1 MLTDS
6 SLPNAHVGYAIGR
19 NVGGAVLRNRIRR
32 QLRSLLEAKSDQ
44 LPAGWYLVGAQPR
57 VGAMSWTELG
67 STVDQLVA
75 KVVVS

>member
-6 SLPNAHVGYAIGR
+6 SLQNAHVGYAIGR

-32 QLRSLLEAKSDQ
+32 QLRTLFDAKSDQ

-57 VGAMSWTELG
+57 VGAMTWTDLG
-67 STVDQLVA
+67 LTVDQLIA

>member
-6 SLPNAHVGYAIGR
+6 SLPGAHVGYAIGR

-32 QLRSLLEAKSDQ
+32 QLRSLLEAKSDRM
-44 LPAGWYLVGAQPR
+44 PAGWYLVGVQPR

-67 STVDQLVA
+67 ATVDQLLA
-75 KVVVS
+75 KVVSS

>member
-6 SLPNAHVGYAIGR
+6 SLQNAHVGYAIGR
-19 NVGGAVLRNRIRR
+19 NVGKAVLRNRVRR

-57 VGAMSWTELG
+57 VGTMSLAELG
-67 STVDQLVA
+67 ATVDQLAA
-75 KVVVS
+75 KLVVS

>member
-6 SLPNAHVGYAIGR
+6 SLQNAHVGYAIGR

-44 LPAGWYLVGAQPR
+44 LSAGWYLVGAQPR
-57 VGAMSWTELG
+57 VGTMSWTELG
-67 STVDQLVA
+67 VAVDQLMA

>member
-67 STVDQLVA
+67 STIDQLVA

>member
-6 SLPNAHVGYAIGR
+6 SLQNAHVGYAIGR

-32 QLRSLLEAKSDQ
+32 QMRSLLEARSDQ

-57 VGAMSWTELG
+57 VGTMSWAELG
-67 STVDQLVA
+67 TTVDQLIA

>member
-32 QLRSLLEAKSDQ
+32 QLRALLEAKSDQ
-44 LPAGWYLVGAQPR
+44 LPAGWYLVGVQPR
-57 VGAMSWTELG
+57 VSAMSWTDLG
-67 STVDQLVA
+67 ATVDQLVA
-75 KVVVS
+75 KAAVS

>member
-6 SLPNAHVGYAIGR
+6 SLQNAHVGYAIGR

-44 LPAGWYLVGAQPR
+44 LPAGWYMVGVQPR
-57 VGAMSWTELG
+57 VGTMTWTDLG
-67 STVDQLVA
+67 ATVDQLVA
-75 KVVVS
+75 KVAVS

>member
-6 SLPNAHVGYAIGR
+6 SLQNAHVGYAIGR

-44 LPAGWYLVGAQPR
+44 LPAGWYLVGVQPR
-57 VGAMSWTELG
+57 VGTMSWTDLG
-67 STVDQLVA
+67 ATVDQLVT
-75 KVVVS
+75 KVAAT

>member
-6 SLPNAHVGYAIGR
+6 SLPGAHVGYAIGR

-32 QLRSLLEAKSDQ
+32 QLRSLLEAKSHQ

-57 VGAMSWTELG
+57 VGAMSWADLG

-75 KVVVS
+75 KVVGS

>member
-6 SLPNAHVGYAIGR
+6 SLQNAHVGYAIGR

-32 QLRSLLEAKSDQ
+32 QLRTLFDAKSDQ

-57 VGAMSWTELG
+57 VGAMTWTDLG
-67 STVDQLVA
+67 VTVDQLVA

>member
-6 SLPNAHVGYAIGR
+6 SLQNAHVGYAIGR

-44 LPAGWYLVGAQPR
+44 LPAGWYLVGAKPR
-57 VGAMSWTELG
+57 VGTMSWTELG
-67 STVDQLVA
+67 ITVDQLIAQV
-75 KVVVS
+75 KTS

>member
-6 SLPNAHVGYAIGR
+6 SLPSAHVGYAIGR

-44 LPAGWYLVGAQPR
+44 MPAGWYLVGVQPR
-57 VGAMSWTELG
+57 VGAMSWTDLG
-67 STVDQLVA
+67 VTVDQLLA
-75 KVVVS
+75 KVAIS